1 MRPSTS
7 PFTLLIAALAA
18 FLPFSSAAE
27 ELLQT
32 SSLSTCQ
39 ANSSF
44 SATLFD
50 VIFTPANSS
59 LAFDIVGVSTI
70 TGNVTIELVVW
81 AYGLKAYTDTINPCD
96 SGLEGMCPMSAGQ
109 INIDSNVDLPKD
121 AVAQIPSIAYTVP
134 DLDLSVQIYINDS
147 TTGVPYACIE
157 AELSNGKTVYIPA
170 VCWVIAVITGIGL
183 IASAVAS
190 GMGHSN
196 TAAHVAANTLS
207 LFGYFQS
214 QAFIGM
220 TAVDLPPIVAS
231 WTQDFQWSMGIIR
244 VGFIEN
250 IATWYQRSTGG
261 TPSTILSSLGTTS
274 VEVQKRSLDTVYRL
288 MKRSAIALH
297 EQLLKRTTTDPAGLT
312 IVRGIDR
319 VGFRAKIEET
329 NIFLTGYIFF
339 LIFVVFVVL
348 AVLIFKLILEGLVRM
363 GRMRGEK
370 FIDFRNG
377 WTTVLKG
384 ILFRVVSIILVLLPS
399 LPLTHSRL

>member
-1 MRPSTS
+1 MRFFKS
-7 PFTLLIAALAA
+7 PITLLTTALCAI
-18 FLPFSSAAE
+18 LPFASAE
-27 ELLQT
+27 QLLQT

-50 VIFTPANSS
+50 VIFTPANQS

-70 TGNVTIELVVW
+70 TGNVTIELVII
-81 AYGLKAYTDTINPCD
+81 AYGLSAYKTTLNPCEE
-96 SGLEGMCPMSAGQ
+96 GLTGMCPMNAGQ
-109 INIDSNVDLPKD
+109 ININSNVVLPESAIKE
-121 AVAQIPSIAYTVP
+121 VPSIAYTVP
-134 DLDLSVQIYINDS
+134 DLDASVQIYINS
-147 TTGVPYACIE
+147 TAGQSLACIE

-196 TAAHVAANTLS
+196 TAAHVAANTLA
-207 LFGYFQS
+207 LFGFFQA

-220 TAVDLPPIVAS
+220 TSVHLPPIVQS

-250 IATWYQRSTGG
+250 ICTWYQRSTGG
-261 TPSTILSSLGTTS
+261 TPSTVLSDLSTTS
-274 VEVQKRSLDTVYRL
+274 VEVQKRSLEFVYRL
-288 MKRSAIALH
+288 VKRSAVDLHHALVG
-297 EQLLKRTTTDPAGLT
+297 RAASSSTSSTNSV
-312 IVRGIDR
+312 IVVRGIDR

-339 LIFVVFVVL
+339 LIFVVAVVL
-348 AVLIFKLILEGLVRM
+348 AVLIFKLVCEGLAKA
-363 GRMRGEK
+363 GRMKGEK

-384 ILFRVVSIILVLLPS
+384 ILFRVVSF
-399 LPLTHSRL
+399 